1 MAATTPL
8 MNVLRRRLA
17 SCALALTVLQFVL
30 LFAAPVSA
38 CCNAGAF
45 RPQADAAR
53 VDNDVECC
61 PPGSHPPGQCPR
73 HPPSRRAQSGAS
85 AGQVQSSRAAAN
97 ALARHAESSRAT
109 TCRMRCDAPHG
120 PQFLLGVVG
129 VIAAPRSTQID
140 LAEYALHAG
149 APFAAT
155 ARPSLPDAPPPR
167 LL

>member
-1 MAATTPL
+1 MAATSF
-8 MNVLRRRLA
+8 MNLLRRRLA
-17 SCALALTVLQFVL
+17 SGALALTVLQFTL

-45 RPQADAAR
+45 RAAAAAAR
-53 VDNDVECC
+53 AENDVECC

-73 HPPSRRAQSGAS
+73 HKNKNVGSF
-85 AGQVQSSRAAAN
+85 
-97 ALARHAESSRAT
+97 SRAT
-109 TCRMRCDAPHG
+109 TCRMLCDAPHG
-120 PQFLLGVVG
+120 PQFVLGVVG
-129 VIAAPRSTQID
+129 VIAAPRSTHID

>member
-1 MAATTPL
+1 MATISF

-17 SCALALTVLQFVL
+17 SGALALTVLQFTL

-45 RPQADAAR
+45 RSAHAVK
-53 VDNDVECC
+53 VDTDEVECC
-61 PPGSHPPGQCPR
+61 PPGSHPPGQCPL
-73 HPPSRRAQSGAS
+73 HKDKVRASAASAKQAESARSSGAS
-85 AGQVQSSRAAAN
+85 SSRAAA
-97 ALARHAESSRAT
+97 
-109 TCRMRCDAPHG
+109 CRMLCDAPHG

-129 VIAAPRSTQID
+129 VIAAPESTPID
-140 LAEYALHAG
+140 LTEDALPAG
-149 APFAAT
+149 APLAAT

>member
-1 MAATTPL
+1 MAATHF

-17 SCALALTVLQFVL
+17 SGALALTVLQFTL

-45 RPQADAAR
+45 RVPADAAK
-53 VDNDVECC
+53 VESEVECC

-73 HPPSRRAQSGAS
+73 HKNKTGGS
-85 AGQVQSSRAAAN
+85 
-97 ALARHAESSRAT
+97 SSRAT
-109 TCRMRCDAPHG
+109 TCRMMCDAPHG
-120 PQFLLGVVG
+120 PQFVLGVVG
-129 VIAAPRSTQID
+129 VIGAPASTQID
-140 LAEYALHAG
+140 LAEYAFHAG